1 MIFDVAIVGAGPAG
15 LYATYYAGFRGFS
28 VAVIDSLTESG
39 GQITALYPEKIIYD
53 VAGIPRIKGKD
64 LVTNLLDQVEP
75 FHPTWFLG
83 VRAEELAIEDGQA
96 RLTTDAGEVIRA
108 RAVVITG
115 GIGTFAP
122 RPLPGGEA
130 FEDRGLRYFVG
141 RLDDLAG
148 KDVIVVGGG
157 DSAVDWA
164 MALEPVAAS
173 VALVHRRDTFRAHA
187 YSVDQLRKSSV
198 DVFTN
203 TEVVEILGDDS
214 VEAVELLD
222 NVSGERWMLGAD
234 SIVAALG
241 FVADLG
247 PLKRWGLALEGRHIV
262 TDPTMATSVPRVFA
276 AGDIVTYPGKVPLIS
291 VGFGEAALA
300 INNAASVIDPALKSF
315 PGHSSDAPV
324 LPEAATSPIA

>member
-1 MIFDVAIVGAGPAG
+1 MIFDVAVIGAGPAG

-28 VAVIDSLTESG
+28 VAVVDSLKEPG
-39 GQITALYPEKIIYD
+39 GQITALYPEKVIYD

-75 FHPTWFLG
+75 FSPTWYLG
-83 VRAEELAIEDGQA
+83 TRAEELAVEDDQA
-96 RLTTDAGEVIRA
+96 CLTTDTGEVIRA

-122 RPLPGGEA
+122 RSLPGGER
-130 FEDRGLRYFVG
+130 FEERGLQYFVG

-148 KDVIVVGGG
+148 KNVIVVGGG

-164 MALEPVAAS
+164 MALEPIAAS

-187 YSVDQLRKSSV
+187 YSVDLLRASSV
-198 DVFTN
+198 DIFTH
-203 TEVVEILGDDS
+203 TEVAEILGSGS

-222 NVSGERWMLGAD
+222 NVTGERWMLGAD

-247 PLKRWGLALEGRHIV
+247 PLKRWGLSLQGRHIV
-262 TDPTMATSVPRVFA
+262 TDPTMATSIPRVFA

-300 INNAASVIDPALKSF
+300 VNNAASIIDPSLKSF
-315 PGHSSDAPV
+315 PGHSSDASAP
-324 LPEAATSPIA
+324 SPISN